1 MTNAIISVHGQKLI
15 QVDKNTYEGFLD
27 DVDFVITKENDE
39 FYVDIF
45 DALLN
50 DSNEAHLDSME
61 QYTMVKKYWLNYF
74 NLLV

>member
-1 MTNAIISVHGQKLI
+1 MILNSLENFMTNAIISVHGQKLI

-61 QYTMVKKYWLNYF
+61 QYTMVKKY
-74 NLLV
+74 